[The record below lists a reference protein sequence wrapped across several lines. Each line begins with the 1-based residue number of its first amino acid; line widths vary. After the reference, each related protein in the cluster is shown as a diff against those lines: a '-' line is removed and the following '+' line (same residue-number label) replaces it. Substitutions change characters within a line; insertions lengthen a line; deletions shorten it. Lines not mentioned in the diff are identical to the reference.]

1 MEKHS
6 PIDYLLEH
14 ESIVLSV
21 YQKNDRKPKRT
32 WESLLRQLPE
42 LPKVMSAATFRQYI
56 TVFAAIFE
64 GLDRVRQN
72 CEKARQSANAHEAE
86 NQSLKDELKNRQREL
101 DKVRQD
107 LETLSQKPSRP
118 IDDLQSVEDELDQL
132 PKRVAGWNLRRSKD
146 GYLRCYR
153 RINAKL
159 RSIYL
164 GKSFDLDRTQRLIL
178 EKEKKIR
185 LDRS

>member
-1 MEKHS
+1 MVKHS

-14 ESIVLSV
+14 AFIVLPV
-21 YQKNDRKPKRT
+21 YRKNDRKPKRT
-32 WESLLRQLPE
+32 WESLLKQLPE
-42 LPKVMSAATFRQYI
+42 LSEAMSAATFRQYI

-64 GLDRVRQN
+64 GLDKVRQDG
-72 CEKARQSANAHEAE
+72 EKARRSTNTLEAE
-86 NQSLKDELKNRQREL
+86 NRSLQVRLQNRQQEL

-107 LETLSQKPSRP
+107 LETLSRKPRRS
-118 IDDLQSVEDELDQL
+118 INSSQSVEDAPDRP

-159 RSIYL
+159 HSIYL
-164 GKSFDLDRTQRLIL
+164 GKSFDLDRTERLIA
-178 EKEKKIR
+178 EKEKKIG